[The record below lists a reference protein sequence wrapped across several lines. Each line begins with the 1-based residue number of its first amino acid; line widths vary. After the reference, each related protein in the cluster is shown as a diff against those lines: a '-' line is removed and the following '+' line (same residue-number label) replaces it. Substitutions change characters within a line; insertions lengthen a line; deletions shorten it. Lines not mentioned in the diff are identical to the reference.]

1 MGLKRE
7 ALNHLLFYFILLF
20 SPVPPTVNGT
30 KISKEN
36 QKPIMTEPDSALS
49 FPQVYFPAGCQHI
62 KSPGA
67 FQGVLHFSQFGK
79 SDIFF

>member
-1 MGLKRE
+1 
-7 ALNHLLFYFILLF
+7 
-20 SPVPPTVNGT
+20 
-30 KISKEN
+30 
-36 QKPIMTEPDSALS
+36 MTEPDSALS

-79 SDIFF
+79 SDIFFWFICFQHTAFYFGGQ